1 MGGTSEAQL
10 MTQPS
15 HRITS
20 MSVVQDVMTE
30 WIEIAQFSLQ
40 VGHLVSNLTS

>member
-1 MGGTSEAQL
+1 
-10 MTQPS
+10 
-15 HRITS
+15 

>member
-1 MGGTSEAQL
+1 
-10 MTQPS
+10 
-15 HRITS
+15 
-20 MSVVQDVMTE
+20 MSVVQDVLMMTE